1 MGATWIQ
8 NRARKDDE
16 MENIIADIVRKFEE
30 GKIDRR
36 QMIRNLAIAAS
47 AAAVLG
53 SEPAAAAGGFTATDV
68 NHLSMTVPNYAK
80 TRDFYSDLLGLKVSN
95 DDGKSRCS
103 LSGGAFR
110 MQVRTGNVSV
120 PLIDH
125 FGVTIENWNKQAVE
139 AELKRRGL
147 NPQTAAGN
155 EISWSIK
162 DPNGYRIQLDKKR

>member
-1 MGATWIQ
+1 
-8 NRARKDDE
+8 
-16 MENIIADIVRKFEE
+16 METIIADIVQKFEE

-47 AAAVLG
+47 AASVL
-53 SEPAAAAGGFTATDV
+53 SPKPAAAAGGGFTATDV
-68 NHLSMTVPNYAK
+68 NHLSMTVPDYAK

-103 LSGGAFR
+103 LTGGAFR
-110 MQVRTGNVSV
+110 MQVRTGAVSV

-139 AELKRRGL
+139 SELKRRGL
-147 NPQTAAGN
+147 NPQTAPGN
-155 EISWSIK
+155 EISWMIK

>member
-1 MGATWIQ
+1 
-8 NRARKDDE
+8 
-16 MENIIADIVRKFEE
+16 MENIIAGIVQKFEE
-30 GKIDRR
+30 GTINRR
-36 QMIRNLAIAAS
+36 QMIRSLAIAAS
-47 AAAVLG
+47 AASVLG
-53 SEPAAAAGGFTATDV
+53 PTSASAAGGFTALDV

-110 MQVRTGNVSV
+110 MQVRTGAVTV

-125 FGVTIENWNKQAVE
+125 FGVTIENWNKQTVE
-139 AELKRRGL
+139 AELKRRKL

-162 DPNGYRIQLDKKR
+162 DPDGYRIQLDKKR

>member
-1 MGATWIQ
+1 
-8 NRARKDDE
+8 

-36 QMIRNLAIAAS
+36 QMIRNLAMAAS
-47 AAAVLG
+47 AASVLG
-53 SEPAAAAGGFTATDV
+53 STSASAAGGGFTALDV

-125 FGVTIENWNKQAVE
+125 FGVTIENWNKPAVE
-139 AELKRRGL
+139 AELKRRNL

-162 DPNGYRIQLDKKR
+162 DPDGYRIQLDKKR

>member
-1 MGATWIQ
+1 
-8 NRARKDDE
+8 
-16 MENIIADIVRKFEE
+16 MENIIADIVQKFEE

-47 AAAVLG
+47 AASVLG
-53 SEPAAAAGGFTATDV
+53 PKSATAAGGGFTATDV
-68 NHLSMTVPNYAK
+68 NHLSMTVPDYAK
-80 TRDFYSDLLGLKVSN
+80 TRDFYSDSLGLKVSN

-103 LSGGAFR
+103 LTGGAFR
-110 MQVRTGNVSV
+110 MQVRTGAVSV

-139 AELKRRGL
+139 SELKRRGL
-147 NPQTAAGN
+147 NPQTAPGN
-155 EISWSIK
+155 EISWMIK